1 MMRKSF
7 KYTMLAVAMVALVS
21 CNSKSS
27 DAKKAATLINKSIQQ
42 THALKLD
49 DAEKTYQKAQKII
62 DKYKEKEDSDEFLR
76 LFAMFRNKEKKQN
89 AK

>member
-1 MMRKSF
+1 MIRRSF
-7 KYTMLAVAMVALVS
+7 KYKILVVAMFALVS

-27 DAKKAATLINKSIQQ
+27 DAKKAASLINKSMQQ

-62 DKYKEKEDSDEFLR
+62 DKYKEKENSDEFLR
-76 LFAMFRNKEKKQN
+76 LFATFRDKEKK
-89 AK
+89 

>member
-1 MMRKSF
+1 MIRRSF
-7 KYTMLAVAMVALVS
+7 KYKILVVAMFALVS

-27 DAKKAATLINKSIQQ
+27 DAKKAASLINKSIQQ

-62 DKYKEKEDSDEFLR
+62 DKYKEKENSDEFLR
-76 LFAMFRNKEKKQN
+76 LFATFRDKEKK
-89 AK
+89 